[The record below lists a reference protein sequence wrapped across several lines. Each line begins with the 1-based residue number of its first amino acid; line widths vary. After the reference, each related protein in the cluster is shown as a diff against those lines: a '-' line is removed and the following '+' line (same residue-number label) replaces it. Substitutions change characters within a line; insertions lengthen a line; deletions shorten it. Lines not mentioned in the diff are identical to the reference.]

1 MGVLETAGL
10 TKRYPRVTALDGLD
24 MSVGEGVTGL
34 VGANGAGKSTLI
46 KILLGLV
53 PATSGAAHVLGC
65 DVATEGAAIRSL
77 VGYMPEHDCLPA
89 DVSASD
95 LVVHLGQMSGLP
107 YPAARER
114 ASDVLRHVGLAE
126 ERYRPIGGYSTGMKQ
141 RVKLAQALVHD
152 PRLVLLDE
160 PTNGLDPSSR
170 DDMLSLVRRIGTEFG
185 IAVLVTSH
193 LLGELERISDH
204 VVVIDAGRL
213 LRSSA
218 TTDFTHAT
226 GLLLVEVQG
235 RTDAGLLLGQA
246 LVDAGFRAWPVGE
259 MVEVEVENEAT
270 YDVVRDLIVDLRL
283 GLVRMQE
290 RHHRIEDVFRQGGA
304 GSVQPV

>member
-1 MGVLETAGL
+1 
-10 TKRYPRVTALDGLD
+10 
-24 MSVGEGVTGL
+24 
-34 VGANGAGKSTLI
+34 
-46 KILLGLV
+46 
-53 PATSGAAHVLGC
+53 
-65 DVATEGAAIRSL
+65 
-77 VGYMPEHDCLPA
+77 
-89 DVSASD
+89 
-95 LVVHLGQMSGLP
+95 
-107 YPAARER
+107 
-114 ASDVLRHVGLAE
+114 
-126 ERYRPIGGYSTGMKQ
+126 
-141 RVKLAQALVHD
+141 
-152 PRLVLLDE
+152 
-160 PTNGLDPSSR
+160 
-170 DDMLSLVRRIGTEFG
+170 MLSLVRRIGTEFG

-270 YDVVRDLIVDLRL
+270 YDVVRDLIVDLGL